1 MMSANVRLNFGFG
14 TLYENQIE
22 EFVSVILISLKACTF
37 QMTIGILEVY
47 LLVTLQAQLLTN
59 NKKGFVLKIL
69 KMIVSHETYRR
80 V

>member
-22 EFVSVILISLKACTF
+22 EFVSVILISLKACIF
-37 QMTIGILEVY
+37 QMAIGILEVY